1 MGKSMLKPLKS
12 KANTI
17 MESMKEIGTDFD
29 TNKKAINKLGLPIT
43 KTNVNK
49 MAGYMA
55 RQKKRKQKD

>member
-1 MGKSMLKPLKS
+1 MLKPLKT

-17 MESMKEIGTDFD
+17 MESVKEIGPDFD
-29 TNKKAINKLGLPIT
+29 ANKKTIKKLGLPIT

-55 RQKKRKQKD
+55 RQKKRKQKE